1 MMKARGNICYNRS
14 MMKSLKLWRT
24 FREGWQN
31 FRRNGW
37 LSFATVSILTLSLFI
52 VGLSTLLGLTT
63 HYMLQNMREKVSVNV
78 SFNPDIPEPRILE
91 IRDELSKYKKE
102 IASVEYVSRDAALET
117 FLAENKNNPAV
128 IQAIEEIGENPL
140 LPSLVIKAVH
150 PEDFQVIVNQIQ
162 RSTFQ
167 SDISRINY
175 DKNRKIFNNLEKNNK
190 SIQKVGLILGIAFIF
205 IAVLIT
211 FNTIR
216 ITIYSHRQEFEIM
229 RLVGASNI
237 YVRMPF
243 VFEGVF
249 YGIAAAL
256 ATTIALFG
264 AAYIISPLTQGAL
277 PQGNFMGLYIE
288 FLAPVLVGLLLLGI
302 FLGVLSS
309 SIAIR
314 RYLKV

>member
-288 FLAPVLVGLLLLGI
+288 FLVPVLLGLLLLGI

>member
-1 MMKARGNICYNRS
+1 MKT
-14 MMKSLKLWRT
+14 LKLWRT

-52 VGLSTLLGLTT
+52 VGISSLLGLTT
-63 HYMLQNMREKVSVNV
+63 HYMLQNMRDKVSINV
-78 SFNPDIPEPRILE
+78 SFNPDVPEYRMLE

-102 IASVEYVSRDAALET
+102 ISSVEYVSRDAALET
-117 FLAENKNNPAV
+117 FLAENKNNAAV
-128 IQAIEEIGENPL
+128 TQAIEEIGENPL
-140 LPSLVIKAVH
+140 LASLVIKAVA
-150 PEDFQVIVNQIQ
+150 PEYYEVIVNQLE

-175 DKNRKIFNNLEKNNK
+175 DKNKKIFANLERINQTT
-190 SIQKVGLILGIAFIF
+190 QKIGLGLGAAFIF

-256 ATTIALFG
+256 ATAAALFG
-264 AAYIISPLTQGAL
+264 AAYFISPLTEGAI
-277 PQGNFMGLYIE
+277 PQGNFMGLYTSF
-288 FLAPVLVGLLLLGI
+288 FLPVFGGILILGI
-302 FLGVLSS
+302 ALGVLSS

>member
-1 MMKARGNICYNRS
+1 MKT
-14 MMKSLKLWRT
+14 LKLWRT
-24 FREGWQN
+24 FKEGWQN

-63 HYMLQNMREKVSVNV
+63 HYMLENMRDKVSVNI
-78 SFNPDIPEPRILE
+78 SFNPDIPEPRMLE
-91 IRDELSKYKKE
+91 IRDELAKYKKE
-102 IASVEYVSRDAALET
+102 IASVEYVSRDDALEI
-117 FLAENKNNPAV
+117 FLAENQNNPAV
-128 IQAIEEIGENPL
+128 LQAIEEIGENPL
-140 LPSLVIKAVH
+140 LPSLVIKATA
-150 PEDFQVIVNQIQ
+150 PEYFQVIVNQIQ

-175 DKNRKIFNNLEKNNK
+175 DKNRKIFDNLERNSK
-190 SIQKVGLILGIAFIF
+190 SIQKVGGILGIAFIF

-243 VFEGVF
+243 VFEGIF

-256 ATTIALFG
+256 TTTLALFG
-264 AAYIISPLTQGAL
+264 AAYVISPLTQGAL
-277 PQGNFMGLYIE
+277 PQGNFMGLYLQFFIPF
-288 FLAPVLVGLLLLGI
+288 FLGLILLGV

-314 RYLKV
+314 RYLKG

>member
-1 MMKARGNICYNRS
+1 MKT
-14 MMKSLKLWRT
+14 LKLWRT
-24 FREGWQN
+24 FKEGWQN

-78 SFNPDIPEPRILE
+78 SFNPDVPEQRMLE

-128 IQAIEEIGENPL
+128 TQAIEEIGENPL
-140 LPSLVIKAVH
+140 LPSLVIKAVR

-175 DKNRKIFNNLEKNNK
+175 DKNKKIFNNLERNNK
-190 SIQKVGLILGIAFIF
+190 SIKKVGLILGIAFIF

-243 VFEGVF
+243 MFEGIF

-256 ATTIALFG
+256 TTVLALFG
-264 AAYIISPLTQGAL
+264 AAYVISPLTQGAL
-277 PQGNFMGLYIE
+277 PQGNFMGLYLQ
-288 FLAPVLVGLLLLGI
+288 FLIPMILGLLFLGI

>member
-1 MMKARGNICYNRS
+1 

-288 FLAPVLVGLLLLGI
+288 FLVPVLLGLLLLGI

>member
-1 MMKARGNICYNRS
+1 MKT
-14 MMKSLKLWRT
+14 LKLWRT

-52 VGLSTLLGLTT
+52 VGISSLLGLTT
-63 HYMLQNMREKVSVNV
+63 HYMLQNMRDKVSINV
-78 SFNPDIPEPRILE
+78 SFNPDVPEYRMLE

-102 IASVEYVSRDAALET
+102 ISSVEYVSRDAALET
-117 FLAENKNNPAV
+117 FLAENKNNAAV
-128 IQAIEEIGENPL
+128 TQAIEEIGENPL
-140 LPSLVIKAVH
+140 LASLVIKAVA
-150 PEDFQVIVNQIQ
+150 PEYYEVIVNQLE

-175 DKNRKIFNNLEKNNK
+175 DKNKKIFANLERINQTT
-190 SIQKVGLILGIAFIF
+190 QKIGLGLGAAFIF

-256 ATTIALFG
+256 ATAVALFG
-264 AAYIISPLTQGAL
+264 AAYFISPLTEGAI
-277 PQGNFMGLYIE
+277 PQGNFMGLYTSF
-288 FLAPVLVGLLLLGI
+288 FLPVFGGILLLGI
-302 FLGVLSS
+302 ALGVLSS

>member
-1 MMKARGNICYNRS
+1 

-140 LPSLVIKAVH
+140 LPSLVIKATA
-150 PEDFQVIVNQIQ
+150 PEHFQVIVNQIQ

-175 DKNRKIFNNLEKNNK
+175 DKNRKIFNNLERNNK
-190 SIQKVGLILGIAFIF
+190 SIQKVGLILGLSFIF

-256 ATTIALFG
+256 VTTVALFG
-264 AAYIISPLTQGAL
+264 AAYIISPLTQGAV
-277 PQGNFMGLYIE
+277 PQGNFMGLYLHFFI
-288 FLAPVLVGLLLLGI
+288 PVLIGLLLLGI

>member
-1 MMKARGNICYNRS
+1 MKT
-14 MMKSLKLWRT
+14 LKLWRT

-52 VGLSTLLGLTT
+52 VGISSLLGLTT
-63 HYMLQNMREKVSVNV
+63 HYMLQNMRDKVSINV
-78 SFNPDIPEPRILE
+78 SFNPDVPEHRMLE
-91 IRDELSKYKKE
+91 IRDELAKYKKE
-102 IASVEYVSRDAALET
+102 ISSVEYISRDAALET
-117 FLAENKNNPAV
+117 FLAENKNNAAV
-128 IQAIEEIGENPL
+128 TQAIEEIGENPL
-140 LPSLVIKAVH
+140 LASLVIKAVA
-150 PEDFQVIVNQIQ
+150 PEYYEVIVNQLE

-175 DKNRKIFNNLEKNNK
+175 VKNKKIFANLERINQTT
-190 SIQKVGLILGIAFIF
+190 QKIGLGLGAAFIF

-256 ATTIALFG
+256 ATALALFG
-264 AAYIISPLTQGAL
+264 AAYFISPLTEGAI
-277 PQGNFMGLYIE
+277 PQGNFMGLYISF
-288 FLAPVLVGLLLLGI
+288 FLPVFGGILLLGI
-302 FLGVLSS
+302 ALGVLSS

>member
-1 MMKARGNICYNRS
+1 MKT
-14 MMKSLKLWRT
+14 LKLWRT
-24 FREGWQN
+24 FKEGWQN

-78 SFNPDIPEPRILE
+78 SFNPDVPEQRMLE

-128 IQAIEEIGENPL
+128 TQAIEEIGENPL
-140 LPSLVIKAVH
+140 LPSLVIKAVR

-162 RSTFQ
+162 HSTFQ

-175 DKNRKIFNNLEKNNK
+175 DKNKKIFNNLERNNA
-190 SIQKVGLILGIAFIF
+190 SIKKVGLILGIAFIF

-243 VFEGVF
+243 VFEGIF

-256 ATTIALFG
+256 TTVVALFG
-264 AAYIISPLTQGAL
+264 AAYVISPLTQGAL
-277 PQGNFMGLYIE
+277 PQGNFMGLYLQ
-288 FLAPVLVGLLLLGI
+288 FLLPMILGLLVLGI

>member
-1 MMKARGNICYNRS
+1 

>member
-1 MMKARGNICYNRS
+1 MAMKT
-14 MMKSLKLWRT
+14 LKLWRT
-24 FREGWQN
+24 FKEGWQN

-52 VGLSTLLGLTT
+52 VGISVLIGLTT
-63 HYMLQNMREKVSVNV
+63 HYMLQTMREKVSINV
-78 SFNPDIPEPRILE
+78 SFNPDVPEQRILD

-102 IASVEYVSRDAALET
+102 IASVEYISRDNALDT
-117 FLAENKNNPAV
+117 FLEENRGNPVILQAV
-128 IQAIEEIGENPL
+128 EEIGENPL
-140 LPSLVIKAVH
+140 LASVIIKAVS
-150 PEDFQVIVNQIQ
+150 PEYYEVIVNQIQ

-175 DKNRKIFNNLEKNNK
+175 DKNKKIFTNLDHINK
-190 SIQKVGLILGIAFIF
+190 TTQKVGLILGLAFIF

-243 VFEGVF
+243 LFEGIF

-256 ATTIALFG
+256 SAAIALFA
-264 AAYIISPLTQGAL
+264 AAYFISPLTEGTI
-277 PQGNFMGLYIE
+277 PQGNFLGLYLSF
-288 FLAPVLVGLLLLGI
+288 FLPVFLGILLLGI
-302 FLGVLSS
+302 LLGVLSS
-309 SIAIR
+309 TIAIR

>member
-1 MMKARGNICYNRS
+1 MKT
-14 MMKSLKLWRT
+14 LKLWRT
-24 FREGWQN
+24 FKEGWQN

-63 HYMLQNMREKVSVNV
+63 HYMLENMRDKVSVNI
-78 SFNPDIPEPRILE
+78 SFNPDIPEQRMLE
-91 IRDELSKYKKE
+91 IRDELAKYRKE
-102 IASVEYVSRDAALET
+102 IASVEYVSRDDALEI
-117 FLAENKNNPAV
+117 FLAENQNNPAV
-128 IQAIEEIGENPL
+128 LQAIEEIGENPL
-140 LPSLVIKAVH
+140 LPSLVIKATA
-150 PEDFQVIVNQIQ
+150 PEYFQVIVNQIQ

-175 DKNRKIFNNLEKNNK
+175 DKNRKIFDNLERNSK
-190 SIQKVGLILGIAFIF
+190 SIQKVGGILGIAFIF

-243 VFEGVF
+243 VFEGIF

-256 ATTIALFG
+256 ATALALFG
-264 AAYIISPLTQGAL
+264 VAYVISPLTQGAL
-277 PQGNFMGLYIE
+277 PQGNFMGLYLQFFIPF
-288 FLAPVLVGLLLLGI
+288 FLGLILLGV

-314 RYLKV
+314 RYLKG

>member
-1 MMKARGNICYNRS
+1 MMRARGNICYNS
-14 MMKSLKLWRT
+14 YMKTLKLWRT

-52 VGLSTLLGLTT
+52 VGISSLLGLTT
-63 HYMLQNMREKVSVNV
+63 HYMLQNMRDKVSINV
-78 SFNPDIPEPRILE
+78 SFNPDVPEHRMLE
-91 IRDELSKYKKE
+91 IRDELAKYKKE
-102 IASVEYVSRDAALET
+102 ISSVEYVSRDAALET
-117 FLAENKNNPAV
+117 FLAENKNNAAV
-128 IQAIEEIGENPL
+128 TQAIEEIGENPL
-140 LPSLVIKAVH
+140 LASLVIKAVA
-150 PEDFQVIVNQIQ
+150 PEYYEVIVNQLE

-175 DKNRKIFNNLEKNNK
+175 DKNKKIFANLERINQTT
-190 SIQKVGLILGIAFIF
+190 QKIGLGLGAAFIF

-256 ATTIALFG
+256 ATALALFG
-264 AAYIISPLTQGAL
+264 AAYFISPLTEGAI
-277 PQGNFMGLYIE
+277 PQGNFMGLYISF
-288 FLAPVLVGLLLLGI
+288 FLPVFGGILLLGI
-302 FLGVLSS
+302 ALGVLSS

>member
-1 MMKARGNICYNRS
+1 MKT
-14 MMKSLKLWRT
+14 LKLWRT
-24 FREGWQN
+24 FKEGWLN

-52 VGLSTLLGLTT
+52 VSLSSLLGLTT
-63 HYMLQNMREKVSVNV
+63 HYVLQNMREKVSVNV
-78 SFNPDIPEPRILE
+78 SFNPDVPEERILE
-91 IRDELSKYKKE
+91 IRDELGKYKKE
-102 IASVEYVSRDAALET
+102 IASVEYMSREDALSS
-117 FLAENKNNPAV
+117 FLSESGNDPIIA
-128 IQAIEEIGENPL
+128 QAIEEIGENPL
-140 LPSLVIKAVH
+140 LASLIIKATD
-150 PEDFQVIVNQIQ
+150 PDQYEVIVSQIQ
-162 RSTFQ
+162 HSTFQ

-175 DKNRKIFNNLEKNNK
+175 AKNKKIFTRLNHIN
-190 SIQKVGLILGIAFIF
+190 STTQKIGLILGAAFIF

-243 VFEGVF
+243 VFEGIF

-256 ATTIALFG
+256 TTAVSLFG
-264 AAYIISPLTQGAL
+264 VAYFISPITEGAI
-277 PQGNFMGLYIE
+277 PQGNFMGLYLSFF
-288 FLAPVLVGLLLLGI
+288 FLVFLGLLLLGI
-302 FLGVLSS
+302 LLGVISS

>member
-1 MMKARGNICYNRS
+1 MKT
-14 MMKSLKLWRT
+14 LKLWRT

-52 VGLSTLLGLTT
+52 VGISSLLGLTT
-63 HYMLQNMREKVSVNV
+63 HYMLQNMRDKVSINV
-78 SFNPDIPEPRILE
+78 SFNPDVPEHRMLE
-91 IRDELSKYKKE
+91 IRDELAKYKKE
-102 IASVEYVSRDAALET
+102 ISSVEYISRDAALET
-117 FLAENKNNPAV
+117 FLAENKNNAAV
-128 IQAIEEIGENPL
+128 TQAIEEIGENPL
-140 LPSLVIKAVH
+140 LASLVIKAVA
-150 PEDFQVIVNQIQ
+150 PEYFEVIVNQLQ

-175 DKNRKIFNNLEKNNK
+175 DKNKKIFANLERINK
-190 SIQKVGLILGIAFIF
+190 TTQKIGLGLGAAFIF

-249 YGIAAAL
+249 YGISAAL
-256 ATTIALFG
+256 ATALALFG
-264 AAYIISPLTQGAL
+264 AAYFISPLTEGAI
-277 PQGNFMGLYIE
+277 PQGNFMGLYISF
-288 FLAPVLVGLLLLGI
+288 FLPVFGGILLLGI
-302 FLGVLSS
+302 ALGVLSS

>member
-1 MMKARGNICYNRS
+1 MKA
-14 MMKSLKLWRT
+14 LKLWRT
-24 FREGWQN
+24 FKEGWQN

-63 HYMLQNMREKVSVNV
+63 HYMLQTMRDKVSVNV
-78 SFNPDIPEPRILE
+78 SFNPDVPEERMLE
-91 IRDELSKYKKE
+91 IRDELAKYKKE

-128 IQAIEEIGENPL
+128 TQAIEEIGENPL
-140 LPSLVIKAVH
+140 LPSLVIKAVA
-150 PEDFQVIVNQIQ
+150 PEYFQVIVSQIQ

-175 DKNRKIFNNLEKNNK
+175 DKNRKIFNNLERNNK
-190 SIQKVGLILGIAFIF
+190 SIQKVGLILGLSFIF

-243 VFEGVF
+243 VFEGIF

-256 ATTIALFG
+256 TTALALFG
-264 AAYIISPLTQGAL
+264 AAYVISPLTQGAL
-277 PQGNFMGLYIE
+277 PQGNFMGLYLH
-288 FLAPVLVGLLLLGI
+288 FFFPMLLGLLILGI

>member
-1 MMKARGNICYNRS
+1 MMRARGNICYNS
-14 MMKSLKLWRT
+14 YMKTLKLWRT

-52 VGLSTLLGLTT
+52 VGISSLLGLTT
-63 HYMLQNMREKVSVNV
+63 HYMLQNMRDKVSINV
-78 SFNPDIPEPRILE
+78 SFNPDVPEHRMLE
-91 IRDELSKYKKE
+91 IRDELAKYKKE
-102 IASVEYVSRDAALET
+102 ISSVEYISRDAALET
-117 FLAENKNNPAV
+117 FLAENKNNAAV
-128 IQAIEEIGENPL
+128 TQAIEEIGENPL
-140 LPSLVIKAVH
+140 LASLVIKAVA
-150 PEDFQVIVNQIQ
+150 PEYYEVIVNQLE

-175 DKNRKIFNNLEKNNK
+175 DKNKKIFANLERINQTT
-190 SIQKVGLILGIAFIF
+190 QKIGLGLGAAFIF

-256 ATTIALFG
+256 ATALALFG
-264 AAYIISPLTQGAL
+264 AAYFISPLTEGAI
-277 PQGNFMGLYIE
+277 PQGNFMGLYISF
-288 FLAPVLVGLLLLGI
+288 FLPVFGGILLLGI
-302 FLGVLSS
+302 ALGVLSS